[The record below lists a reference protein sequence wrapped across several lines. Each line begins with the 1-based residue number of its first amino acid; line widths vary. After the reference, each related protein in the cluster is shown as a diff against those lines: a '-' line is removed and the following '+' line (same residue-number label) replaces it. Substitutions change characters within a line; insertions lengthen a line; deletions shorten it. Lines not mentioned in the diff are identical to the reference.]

1 MPQITFGTVVRI
13 LLASLLVGMAMA
25 FFGVQPAD
33 IVAWLNASLRDV
45 AANAESW
52 IGWTVKYVL
61 LGGGAIPLGE
71 AVPAE
76 AGEVH
81 QVDVLHVGALAQM
94 RHQRPERGGLELGP
108 QVGLALPRSP

>member
-33 IVAWLNASLRDV
+33 ILAWLNASLRDA
-45 AANAESW
+45 AANAEAW

-61 LGGGAIPLGE
+61 LG
-71 AVPAE
+71 AVVVVPIW
-76 AGEVH
+76 
-81 QVDVLHVGALAQM
+81 VLWYLLSFM
-94 RHQRPERGGLELGP
+94 RRR
-108 QVGLALPRSP
+108 

>member
-45 AANAESW
+45 AANAEAW

-61 LGGGAIPLGE
+61 LG
-71 AVPAE
+71 AVVVVPIW
-76 AGEVH
+76 
-81 QVDVLHVGALAQM
+81 VLWYLLSFM
-94 RHQRPERGGLELGP
+94 RRR
-108 QVGLALPRSP
+108 

>member
-61 LGGGAIPLGE
+61 LG
-71 AVPAE
+71 AVVVVPIW
-76 AGEVH
+76 
-81 QVDVLHVGALAQM
+81 VLWYLLSFM
-94 RHQRPERGGLELGP
+94 RRR
-108 QVGLALPRSP
+108 